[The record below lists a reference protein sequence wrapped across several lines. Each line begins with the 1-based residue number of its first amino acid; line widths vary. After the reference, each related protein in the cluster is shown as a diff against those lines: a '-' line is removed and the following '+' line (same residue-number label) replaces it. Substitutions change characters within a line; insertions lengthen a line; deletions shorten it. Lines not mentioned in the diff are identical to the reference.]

1 MDDDAALAMA
11 IAQSLE
17 DTAGSSQPGL
27 PSREQNLDIED
38 QENIDR
44 AIALSLQEQNDSP
57 GEVRPAEN
65 PQNAGNDAKGGYLS
79 SFVNSLFR
87 GSFFHD
93 SKHSA
98 NPSTSVGPAPAPSS
112 SVRSSTRNHGQQL
125 NPFTAS
131 LTRAMTSPSDSLCP
145 TCANPVSPLF
155 QHVKFA
161 DHLYHDGCFRCFGC
175 QERLITT
182 GVSGNQAQSFSIK
195 DGLPYH
201 PKCAQRLFAPPCS
214 ICHCSLQG
222 RFFVHPFF
230 EDFRY
235 CLSHEGTRP
244 SCFACRRQEPLV
256 SNNASPSEFIVLPD
270 GRHLCGEC
278 SETVVMES
286 AEMKILYNEVLHYFI
301 SELNLNVPAEMF
313 DVPILAVDL
322 YSLNEHLLVEQREG
336 LFETSG
342 HNNLPSTGSI
352 RTGAGTTAGPTI
364 GVDAAKG
371 TTVGLTLSTVGT
383 VRYFQPT
390 EAAKQLGFHHFLAAS
405 SSAAAA
411 PHSPQE
417 TIQDMNGFFTLTKRQ
432 ETKVTGILILF
443 GLPHDYTA
451 SVIAHEAF
459 HAYMRLSPQFQSPNA
474 LISGQPSASVA
485 AAAKPSYALPSY
497 LQTINSSRKEGGK
510 QYQETRCPA
519 VVEEGLCELMAFKY
533 LDYLSRRCTQAGIP
547 LQTGNK
553 GTVDLYEEQRAER
566 FRAYCRYRIR
576 TNENPIYGEGFR
588 RANVIA
594 EMVSLPVLLEY
605 VAENRDFP
613 PV

>member
-17 DTAGSSQPGL
+17 DTAGSPPSGL
-27 PSREQNLDIED
+27 APQEQNLTMED

-44 AIALSLQEQNDSP
+44 AIALSLQEQHESP
-57 GEVRPAEN
+57 TEARPAEN
-65 PQNAGNDAKGGYLS
+65 PQNVGNGTKGGYLS
-79 SFVNSLFR
+79 SFVTSLFR
-87 GSFFHD
+87 GSFFQD
-93 SKHSA
+93 SKDTA
-98 NPSTSVGPAPAPSS
+98 NPSSAVGPPTSSSS
-112 SVRSSTRNHGQQL
+112 SVRSRTGNTGQQL

-131 LTRAMTSPSDSLCP
+131 LTRAVGSPSDSLCP

-155 QHVKFA
+155 RHVKFA

-175 QERLITT
+175 QELLIT
-182 GVSGNQAQSFSIK
+182 GSGNQTQSFSIK

-201 PKCAQRLFAPPCS
+201 PKCAQRLFALPCS

-222 RFFVHPFF
+222 RFYVHPFF

-235 CLSHEGTRP
+235 CLSHEGSRP
-244 SCFACRRQEPLV
+244 SCFACRRQEPLLA
-256 SNNASPSEFIVLPD
+256 SDGASPSSAAFIVLPD

-286 AEMKILYNEVLHYFI
+286 AEMKILYEEVLHYFL
-301 SELNLNVPAEMF
+301 SELNLKVPAEMF

-342 HNNLPSTGSI
+342 HNNPSPRPPGGSTG
-352 RTGAGTTAGPTI
+352 TNDNGVETT
-364 GVDAAKG
+364 KG

-390 EAAKQLGFHHFLAAS
+390 AIAKQLGFHQLQTGES
-405 SSAAAA
+405 MMMN
-411 PHSPQE
+411 
-417 TIQDMNGFFTLTKRQ
+417 DMSGFFTLTKRQ

-459 HAYMRLSPQFQSPNA
+459 HAYMRLSPQFQTANA
-474 LISGQPSASVA
+474 VGSASA
-485 AAAKPSYALPSY
+485 AAAATATTTSYALPSY
-497 LQTINSSRKEGGK
+497 LQSITPRREGK
-510 QYQETRCPA
+510 HYQETRCPA

-533 LDYLSRRCTQAGIP
+533 LDHLSQRCTQAGIP
-547 LQTGNK
+547 LLTGDK
-553 GTVDLYEEQRAER
+553 GRPPYP
-566 FRAYCRYRIR
+566 AY
-576 TNENPIYGEGFR
+576 
-588 RANVIA
+588 
-594 EMVSLPVLLEY
+594 
-605 VAENRDFP
+605 
-613 PV
+613 